1 MIDLITVWIKSIIFV
16 VLFASFLDL
25 MLPNNRMQRFIKVI
39 MGLFIMLSILNP
51 VISVI
56 DRMRTAAQVPA
67 LASGIS
73 SGLSD
78 SEIMDTAKQVA
89 GKRDQIVQ
97 EMYERDL
104 SKQIRATVLAV
115 DGVADA
121 IVIVDAAQQG
131 NKSRGKLNRVIVYVE
146 PGITA
151 DERKIARVTIAQDAA
166 EPAKE
171 SRNLSP
177 PVTDKITRMVTELYQ
192 LKASQVEVQR
202 IN

>member
-25 MLPNNRMQRFIKVI
+25 LLPNNRMQRFIKVI

-56 DRMRTAAQVPA
+56 DRMRTTAQVPA
-67 LASGIS
+67 LASGV

-89 GKRDQIVQ
+89 GKRDQIVR
-97 EMYERDL
+97 EIYERDL

-131 NKSRGKLNRVIVYVE
+131 NKSSGKLNRVIVYVE

-151 DERKIARVTIAQDAA
+151 DERRIARVTIAQDAA
-166 EPAKE
+166 ESAKE
-171 SRNLSP
+171 SEKLSP
-177 PVTDKITRMVTELYQ
+177 AVTDKVTKLVTELYQ